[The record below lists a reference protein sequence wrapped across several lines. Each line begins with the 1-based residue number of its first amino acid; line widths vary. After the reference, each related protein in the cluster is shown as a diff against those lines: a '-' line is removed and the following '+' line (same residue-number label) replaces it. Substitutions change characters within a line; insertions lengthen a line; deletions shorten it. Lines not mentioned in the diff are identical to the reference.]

1 MALDCEESQALALAK
16 KAAPYVRGYKI
27 GPRLFLPCGAPLI
40 HRLKELGREVFLDL
54 KFHDIPSATAAGVAA
69 ARRIGA
75 DYVTVHASCGDETLS
90 RLAEQRDQSAE
101 TATASG
107 AAGSSFEI
115 LFVTVLTGSLSAE
128 SPEAGPDSVPEAV
141 PDSVSAAVL
150 RLADSVVQKGFRGL
164 VASPHEARL
173 LRERHPDIFLVTPGV
188 RLKGEAAD
196 DQKRIMTPKEAMEA
210 GSSAL
215 VIGRS
220 VIRAP
225 LPALR
230 LKEILDSL

>member
-101 TATASG
+101 AATASG

-128 SPEAGPDSVPEAV
+128 SPEAGSE
-141 PDSVSAAVL
+141 SVSAAVL